1 MVDALR
7 DAKRVLRPGGVL
19 IDVRPL
25 IAPMA
30 AEVVAGAGVVWTATV
45 DSCGT
50 REDIAAADAAVA
62 SALSRH
68 WFACEKVLAFELEVY
83 CDTAADLRAYAE
95 ERKLRDAAIPYSE
108 LDERRRASGPA
119 ARLRCRRPWGL
130 QSYRKQ

>member
-7 DAKRVLRPGGVL
+7 EAKRVLGPGRVL
-19 IDVRPL
+19 IDVHPL
-25 IAPMA
+25 IAPMI
-30 AEVVAGAGVVWTATV
+30 AEVVAGGEAVWAATV

-62 SALSRH
+62 SAVSSR
-68 WFACEKVLAFELEVY
+68 WFACEKVLTFELEVY

-95 ERKLRDAAIPYSE
+95 ERKLRDAAIPYRE
-108 LDERRRASGPA
+108 LDERRREWGPA

-130 QSYRKQ
+130 RTY